1 MSPDIADDE
10 QQIQEDQYDYPYH
23 YIPRVENG
31 QFSQSQYWSWGMH
44 YLGGIQLILEQ
55 IDSYSFDSLIDVG
68 CGDGRFLRELA
79 RNTHLSILWVSII
92 QSGLLRWPGE

>member
-10 QQIQEDQYDYPYH
+10 QQIQEAQYDYTYH
-23 YIPRVENG
+23 YIPHVKNG

-44 YLGGIQLILEQ
+44 YLGGIQLVLEQ
-55 IDSYSFDSLIDVG
+55 INSYSFDSLIDVG

-79 RNTHLSILWVSII
+79 TEYPSVDTLGIDYSERSIAMA
-92 QSGLLRWPGE
+92 